1 MLNVVVLMGRLVRDP
16 ELKTTQSGN
25 SVCTFSIAVDRSYT
39 AKGEERKA
47 DFFTITAWRQTA
59 EFICKYFQ
67 KGSLIAIE
75 GSLQTRQYQD
85 KNGNNRTAT
94 EVLAA
99 EVGFCG
105 PKAADK
111 PATASYEKQ
120 TANPH
125 VREAN
130 AAHSAP
136 QQPQSYV
143 QGSVDDFAEIFD
155 ADDFPF

>member
-1 MLNVVVLMGRLVRDP
+1 MLNVVAIMGRLVADP

-25 SVCTFSIAVDRSYT
+25 SVCTFRIAVDRSYVPQS
-39 AKGEERKA
+39 EEHQA
-47 DFFTITAWRQTA
+47 DFITVTAWRKTA
-59 EFICKYFQ
+59 EFVSKYFQ
-67 KGSLIAIE
+67 KGSMISVQGRLE
-75 GSLQTRQYQD
+75 TRQYQD

-120 TANPH
+120 TANH

-130 AAHSAP
+130 AAHSATQAAP
-136 QQPQSYV
+136 AYE
-143 QGSVDDFAEIFD
+143 QGNMDDFATIP
-155 ADDFPF
+155 DDGDLPF

>member
-1 MLNVVVLMGRLVRDP
+1 MLNVVAIQGRLTHDP
-16 ELKTTQSGN
+16 ELKTTPNGV
-25 SVCTFSIAVDRSYT
+25 SVCTFRIAVDRSYVPH
-39 AKGEERKA
+39 GEERQT
-47 DFFTITAWRQTA
+47 DFITVTAWRKTA
-59 EFICKYFQ
+59 EFVSKYFQ
-67 KGSLIAIE
+67 KGSMISVQGRLE
-75 GSLQTRQYQD
+75 TRQYQD

-94 EVLAA
+94 EVIAA

-120 TANPH
+120 TANH

-136 QQPQSYV
+136 QQPQSYA
-143 QGSVDDFAEIFD
+143 QGSVDDFAEISD
-155 ADDFPF
+155 ADELPF

>member
-1 MLNVVVLMGRLVRDP
+1 MLNVVALMGRLVADP

-25 SVCTFSIAVDRSYT
+25 SVCTFRVAVDRSY
-39 AKGEERKA
+39 APQGEERQA
-47 DFFTITAWRQTA
+47 DFITVTAWRKTA
-59 EFICKYFQ
+59 EFVSKYFQ
-67 KGSLIAIE
+67 KGSMISVQGRLE
-75 GSLQTRQYQD
+75 TRQYQD
-85 KNGNNRTAT
+85 KNGSNRTAT
-94 EVLAA
+94 EVIAA

-120 TANPH
+120 TANH

-136 QQPQSYV
+136 QQPQSYA
-143 QGSVDDFAEIFD
+143 QCSVDDFAEISD
-155 ADDFPF
+155 ADDLPF

>member
-1 MLNVVVLMGRLVRDP
+1 MLNVVALMGRLVADP

-25 SVCTFSIAVDRSYT
+25 SVCTFRVAVDRNYVPQ
-39 AKGEERKA
+39 GEERQA
-47 DFFTITAWRQTA
+47 DFITVTAWRKTA
-59 EFICKYFQ
+59 EFVSKYFQ
-67 KGSLIAIE
+67 KGSMISVQGRLE
-75 GSLQTRQYQD
+75 TRQYQD

-120 TANPH
+120 TAPNH

-136 QQPQSYV
+136 QQPQSYA
-143 QGSVDDFAEIFD
+143 QGSDDDFAEISD
-155 ADDFPF
+155 ADDLPF

>member
-1 MLNVVVLMGRLVRDP
+1 MLNVVALMGRLVADP
-16 ELKTTQSGN
+16 ELKTTQRGN

-39 AKGEERKA
+39 AKGEERQA
-47 DFFTITAWRQTA
+47 DFITVTAWRKTA
-59 EFICKYFQ
+59 EFVSKYFQ
-67 KGSLIAIE
+67 KGSMISVQGRLE
-75 GSLQTRQYQD
+75 TRQYQD

-111 PATASYEKQ
+111 PATASYEK
-120 TANPH
+120 NPH

-143 QGSVDDFAEIFD
+143 QGSVDDFAEISD